1 MLLVSLLISVLIKL
15 YKTRNNYFISFNL
28 LIQLIKIIFNT
39 TFSQQLS
46 TTTKKKNILLYVEK
60 IPILLNQFILIYLKL

>member
-28 LIQLIKIIFNT
+28 LIQLIKIIFNM

-46 TTTKKKNILLYVEK
+46 TTTKKKTFYYMWKKFQFYLINLY
-60 IPILLNQFILIYLKL
+60 

>member
-28 LIQLIKIIFNT
+28 LIQLIKIIFNM

-46 TTTKKKNILLYVEK
+46 TTTKKKH
-60 IPILLNQFILIYLKL
+60 FIICGKNSNFT